1 MTSLK
6 YTISLLIVLGSFL
19 SAKGELVSVFPD
31 AKIYLT
37 DGGSLTFGS
46 WRSGSMKAWENSNS
60 VPNLSTQPNPVWVVF
75 KLEPVNEF
83 DYLIVDW
90 PALDEVEMWIDGK
103 MVETYSNLDP
113 SAQID
118 LPLIRFDI
126 TGRSGEVGL
135 LVKNGDK
142 IQLPIYLAN
151 EVDSSSF
158 LRKHD
163 MFYGLFAGLLLVMLA
178 YNAVIGIFTRERGY
192 YAITLYILS
201 VFLTQ
206 SGFQGYGLKYLWSF
220 WPEFERVSVFVLS
233 LGVGL
238 GVMFFFNTF
247 TKSDE
252 TWPRIRYV
260 FTAFAF
266 TYCAILVMAIGGAQ
280 HIAYNAVLGVTFL
293 LALFLLGSAFV
304 LVRRGNRQ
312 ALFYAI
318 ADGIVILGVLIY
330 IAKDAGAIG
339 YNFYIER
346 AISIGSAFEVTLLS
360 IALADRINILTAE
373 KKRSQNRALQVLRE
387 NERIVREQN
396 ALLEEKVQERT
407 EELEKSNQDL
417 NVAYKSL
424 QTTQSQLVEAEKMAG
439 LGQMT
444 AGIAHELN
452 NPINYVSSNVNP
464 LKRDVDEVF
473 QVLDEYQTFTKKHES
488 DVEVGKIRSLEKEL
502 DLPFLRIEIG
512 QLLKGI
518 REGAERSAAIVKG
531 LRTFSRLDEDT
542 LKLADIND
550 GLESTLV
557 ILKSNYKG
565 QCEVVKEL
573 DPNLPQVECYPG
585 KLNQVFM
592 NILNN
597 AIQATVDT
605 NREGESREV
614 RVSTKT
620 ADGQV
625 EVHIADNGAG
635 MSEEVKSRIF
645 EPFFT
650 TKKVGEGTG
659 LGLSIVLGIIEQH
672 NGTIHVESAP
682 GEGTEFVITLPLK
695 PA

>member
-1 MTSLK
+1 MTTLK
-6 YTISLLIVLGSFL
+6 YTVSLLVFFGAIL
-19 SAKGELVSVFPD
+19 SAKAELVSVFPD
-31 AKIYLT
+31 AEIYLT
-37 DGGSLTFGS
+37 DGKNLTFGS
-46 WRSGSMKAWENSNS
+46 WRTDGAKVWENSNP
-60 VPNLSTQPNPVWVVF
+60 VPNLNTQPNPVWVVF
-75 KLEPVNEF
+75 QLKPETDF
-83 DYLIVDW
+83 RYLLVDW
-90 PALDEVEMWIDGK
+90 PALDDVDLWIDGK
-103 MVETYSNLDP
+103 PIDSYSNLDP
-113 SAQID
+113 SAQFD

-126 TGRSGEVGL
+126 SGQSGEVGL

-142 IQLPIYLAN
+142 IQLPIYLAT
-151 EVDSSSF
+151 EIDSSSF

-163 MFYGLFAGLLLVMLA
+163 IFYGLFAGLLLVMLA

-192 YAITLYILS
+192 YAFTLYILT

-206 SGFQGYGLKYLWSF
+206 SGFQGYGLKYIWGF
-220 WPEFERVSVFVLS
+220 WPEFERISVFVLS

-247 TKSDE
+247 TKADE

-260 FTAFAF
+260 FTGFAF
-266 TYCAILVMAIGGAQ
+266 TYCAILVMAILDLQ
-280 HIAYNAVLGVTFL
+280 HIAYNAVLGVTFF
-293 LALFLLGSAFV
+293 LALFLLGSAYV

-318 ADGIVILGVLIY
+318 ADGIVILGVLLY
-330 IAKDAGAIG
+330 IAKDAGVIG

-346 AISIGSAFEVTLLS
+346 AISIGSAFEVTFLS

-373 KKRSQNRALQVLRE
+373 KKRSQNRALQVLKE

-396 ALLEEKVQERT
+396 TLLEEKVKERT
-407 EELEKSNQDL
+407 KELEKSNQDL

-473 QVLDEYQTFTKKHES
+473 HVLDEYKSFTNKHES
-488 DVEVGKIRSLEKEL
+488 DAEVGKIRSLEKEL
-502 DLPFLRIEIG
+502 DLPFLRTEIG
-512 QLLKGI
+512 QLLNGI

-565 QCEVVKEL
+565 QCEVVKKL
-573 DPNLPQVECYPG
+573 DPNLPQVECFPG

-597 AIQATVDT
+597 AIQASVDS
-605 NREGESREV
+605 NRESPEV
-614 RVSTKT
+614 RVSTTT
-620 ADGQV
+620 AGGEV
-625 EVHIADNGAG
+625 KVHIADNGAG
-635 MSEEVKSRIF
+635 MREEVKSRIF

-682 GEGTEFVITLPLK
+682 GKGTEFVITLPLK

>member
-1 MTSLK
+1 
-6 YTISLLIVLGSFL
+6 
-19 SAKGELVSVFPD
+19 
-31 AKIYLT
+31 
-37 DGGSLTFGS
+37 
-46 WRSGSMKAWENSNS
+46 MKAWENSNS

-75 KLEPVNEF
+75 ELKPSNEF
-83 DYLIVDW
+83 DYLLIDW
-90 PALDEVEMWIDGK
+90 PALDEVEMWIDGRV
-103 MVETYSNLDP
+103 VETYSNLDP
-113 SAQID
+113 SAQVD

-126 TGRSGEVGL
+126 TGLSGEVGL

-151 EVDSSSF
+151 EFDSSSF

-206 SGFQGYGLKYLWSF
+206 SGFQGYGLKYLWNF

-247 TKSDE
+247 TKADE

-266 TYCAILVMAIGGAQ
+266 TYCAILIMAITGLQ
-280 HIAYNAVLGVTFL
+280 HIAYNVVLGVTFV

-373 KKRSQNRALQVLRE
+373 KKRSQNRALQVLKE

-396 ALLEEKVQERT
+396 ALLEEKVKERT

-473 QVLDEYQTFTKKHES
+473 QVLDEYQTFTNKHES
-488 DVEVGKIRSLEKEL
+488 DAEVGKIRSLEKEL
-502 DLPFLRIEIG
+502 DLPFLRTEIG

-597 AIQATVDT
+597 AIQATVDS
-605 NREGESREV
+605 NRDRKSREV

-620 ADGQV
+620 AEGQV

-672 NGTIHVESAP
+672 HGTIHVESVP
-682 GEGTEFVITLPLK
+682 GEGTKFVITLPLK

>member
-1 MTSLK
+1 
-6 YTISLLIVLGSFL
+6 
-19 SAKGELVSVFPD
+19 
-31 AKIYLT
+31 
-37 DGGSLTFGS
+37 
-46 WRSGSMKAWENSNS
+46 MKAWENSNS

-151 EVDSSSF
+151 EIDSSSF

-247 TKSDE
+247 TKADE

-266 TYCAILVMAIGGAQ
+266 TYCAILVMAIGGVQ

-373 KKRSQNRALQVLRE
+373 KKRSQNRALQVLKD

-473 QVLDEYQTFTKKHES
+473 QVLDEYQAFTNKHES
-488 DVEVGKIRSLEKEL
+488 DAEVGKIRSLEKEL

-597 AIQATVDT
+597 AIQATVDS
-605 NREGESREV
+605 NRDRESREV

>member
-1 MTSLK
+1 
-6 YTISLLIVLGSFL
+6 
-19 SAKGELVSVFPD
+19 
-31 AKIYLT
+31 
-37 DGGSLTFGS
+37 
-46 WRSGSMKAWENSNS
+46 
-60 VPNLSTQPNPVWVVF
+60 
-75 KLEPVNEF
+75 
-83 DYLIVDW
+83 
-90 PALDEVEMWIDGK
+90 
-103 MVETYSNLDP
+103 
-113 SAQID
+113 
-118 LPLIRFDI
+118 
-126 TGRSGEVGL
+126 
-135 LVKNGDK
+135 
-142 IQLPIYLAN
+142 
-151 EVDSSSF
+151 
-158 LRKHD
+158 
-163 MFYGLFAGLLLVMLA
+163 
-178 YNAVIGIFTRERGY
+178 
-192 YAITLYILS
+192 
-201 VFLTQ
+201 
-206 SGFQGYGLKYLWSF
+206 
-220 WPEFERVSVFVLS
+220 
-233 LGVGL
+233 
-238 GVMFFFNTF
+238 
-247 TKSDE
+247 
-252 TWPRIRYV
+252 
-260 FTAFAF
+260 
-266 TYCAILVMAIGGAQ
+266 
-280 HIAYNAVLGVTFL
+280 
-293 LALFLLGSAFV
+293 
-304 LVRRGNRQ
+304 
-312 ALFYAI
+312 
-318 ADGIVILGVLIY
+318 
-330 IAKDAGAIG
+330 
-339 YNFYIER
+339 
-346 AISIGSAFEVTLLS
+346 
-360 IALADRINILTAE
+360 ALADRINILTAE
-373 KKRSQNRALQVLRE
+373 KKRSQNRALQVLKE

-488 DVEVGKIRSLEKEL
+488 DAEVGKIRSLEKEL

-605 NREGESREV
+605 NRDRESREV

-620 ADGQV
+620 ADGQL